1 VTTDQ
6 VIYAAIGLITSAG
19 GGLTALVLKLWAWV
33 AKRID
38 DCEADRSVLHGK
50 IEGLNDEIL
59 TISTTVARMEGHMQH
74 IDKRQDK
81 NEQANQ

>member
-1 VTTDQ
+1 M
-6 VIYAAIGLITSAG
+6 AAITLITTAGAGLSAIV
-19 GGLTALVLKLWAWV
+19 AKLWAWV

-50 IEGLNDEIL
+50 IQGLNDEIL
-59 TISTTVARMEGHMQH
+59 TISTTVARMEGHMSK

-81 NEQANQ
+81 SELASG